1 MSSEDIVIID
11 NLTEQIKET
20 LGTQRGIAVLA
31 SVICCLY
38 EETSKETAI
47 ILAQPHSQN
56 VVITTTLD
64 ACDQIPSII
73 EETIRQ
79 LTEAVDAMED
89 EEIEK
94 VEGIYTTDGDTGKD
108 TTFEELEKATA
119 KKRTI
124 H

>member
-1 MSSEDIVIID
+1 MSSEDTEIID
-11 NLTEQIKET
+11 KMTTQIKES
-20 LGTQRGIAVLA
+20 LGCQRGIAVLA

-64 ACDQIPSII
+64 ACDQIPAII
-73 EETIRQ
+73 EETLKQ
-79 LTEAVDAMED
+79 LIEATEEMTP
-89 EEIEK
+89 EE
-94 VEGIYTTDGDTGKD
+94 VGSMEGIYKTDSDTGEE
-108 TTFEELEKATA
+108 TTFEALEKTDA

>member
-1 MSSEDIVIID
+1 MSSEDVEIID
-11 NLTEQIKET
+11 NLTKQIQET

-64 ACDQIPSII
+64 ACNQIPSII
-73 EETIRQ
+73 EETVRQ
-79 LTEAVDAMED
+79 LVETVDTMED
-89 EEIEK
+89 EELEK

-108 TTFEELEKATA
+108 TTFEELEKSAT